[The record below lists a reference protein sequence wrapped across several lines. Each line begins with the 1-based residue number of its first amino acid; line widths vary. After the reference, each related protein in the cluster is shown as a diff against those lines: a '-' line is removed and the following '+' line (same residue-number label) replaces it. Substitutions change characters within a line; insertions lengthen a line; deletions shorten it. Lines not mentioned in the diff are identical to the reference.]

1 MSMMDGICG
10 SDYRGGERKS
20 RIRKEKKKEV
30 EGPEKQKSDR

>member
-10 SDYRGGERKS
+10 NDYRGGERKS
-20 RIRKEKKKEV
+20 RIRKEKKKV